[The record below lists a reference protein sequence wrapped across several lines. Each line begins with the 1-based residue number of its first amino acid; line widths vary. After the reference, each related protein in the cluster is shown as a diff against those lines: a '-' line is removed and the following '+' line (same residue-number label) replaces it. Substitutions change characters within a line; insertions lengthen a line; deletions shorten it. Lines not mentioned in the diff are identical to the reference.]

1 MGTRNLTI
9 VKSKGK
15 VKVAQYCQ
23 WDGYPTGQGETIS
36 NFLRD
41 KKNIEKL
48 NTEIQTVEFI
58 SHEEE
63 NKLWH
68 GLGADDSGLV
78 NMEVSDKFKEKYPEL
93 HRDTGAKVLS
103 LIATGKA
110 KKVANEIDFLK
121 DKLFCEYAYE
131 IELDKK
137 TVAVYVGGKKY
148 KTYKFSDFAKKT
160 AMKKLEKELK
170 GE

>member
-63 NKLWH
+63 NKLWQS
-68 GLGADDSGLV
+68 LGADDSGLV
-78 NMEVSDKFKEKYPEL
+78 GIEVSDKFKEKYP
-93 HRDTGAKVLS
+93 DAS
-103 LIATGKA
+103 NSYIAFKSEQIHILGSKQDIEEFKKFVDGK
-110 KKVANEIDFLK
+110 
-121 DKLFCEYAYE
+121 
-131 IELDKK
+131 
-137 TVAVYVGGKKY
+137 
-148 KTYKFSDFAKKT
+148 
-160 AMKKLEKELK
+160 
-170 GE
+170 

>member
-9 VKSKGK
+9 VKNKGK

-23 WDGYPTGQGETIS
+23 WDGYPTGQGEAIS

-63 NKLWH
+63 NKLWQI
-68 GLGADDSGLV
+68 LGAGNNLFRHVDRALKLG
-78 NMEVSDKFKEKYPEL
+78 FKEKNPEL
-93 HRDTGAKVLS
+93 HRDTGAKVLN
-103 LIATGKA
+103 LIAEGKA
-110 KKVANEIDFLK
+110 KKIA
-121 DKLFCEYAYE
+121 
-131 IELDKK
+131 IELDEK
-137 TVAVYVGGKKY
+137 TVTVYVGGKKY

-170 GE
+170 R